1 MWKTRLF
8 VAFLI
13 LLGVSGAFLSR
24 PVALAAPPRQAA
36 TPTLPPLRI
45 EVYNEDVNVRAG
57 PGTNYDLV
65 GRMIKGQWGE
75 IIGRSP
81 DSRWLKIIYIGG
93 PDNSGWVFKDLV
105 RVVGDI
111 PPMPTLLPPP
121 TPTVPPTPLP
131 EVALPEGTATLDPN
145 SNRPPTFTPPAAV
158 VRPTLLPASGAANSR
173 GFPPAI
179 LLISLFVL
187 GSFGMA
193 INLLSRR

>member
-1 MWKTRLF
+1 MFLF
-8 VAFLI
+8 VGGVAGMI
-13 LLGVSGAFLSR
+13 LSGPA
-24 PVALAAPPRQAA
+24 ALAAPPPQAA

-81 DSRWLKIIYIGG
+81 DSRWLKVIYIGG
-93 PDNSGWVFKDLV
+93 PDNAGWVFKDLV
-105 RVVGDI
+105 RVVGDV
-111 PPMPTLLPPP
+111 PLVPTVLPPP

-131 EVALPEGTATLDPN
+131 EVVLPEGTATSDPD

-158 VRPTLLPASGAANSR
+158 ARPTLLPTPGAATSR

-187 GSFGMA
+187 GGFGMV
-193 INLLSRR
+193 ISLLGRR

>member
-65 GRMIKGQWGE
+65 GRMIKGQWG
-75 IIGRSP
+75 
-81 DSRWLKIIYIGG
+81 
-93 PDNSGWVFKDLV
+93 
-105 RVVGDI
+105 
-111 PPMPTLLPPP
+111 
-121 TPTVPPTPLP
+121 
-131 EVALPEGTATLDPN
+131 
-145 SNRPPTFTPPAAV
+145 
-158 VRPTLLPASGAANSR
+158 
-173 GFPPAI
+173 
-179 LLISLFVL
+179 
-187 GSFGMA
+187 
-193 INLLSRR
+193 